1 MKRILGIDLGT
12 NSLGWAV
19 LEKEDGKFRLSQNE
33 NKVHSGVI
41 VFPEVTTGAQQTM
54 SKAAERRKFRGARRM
69 KFRRKIRKYETLKV
83 LVEYK
88 MCPLSK
94 EGLKR
99 WKGPK
104 NYFKEYPNEKDFL
117 YWLSTGKGKT
127 GFEQKEK
134 NPYFLRD
141 YVSRHKID
149 MNNTKERYMLGR
161 ALYHIAQRRG
171 FKSNRLDT
179 TNINLVQELK
189 DELVDILA
197 TEKFVNTDQIL
208 DLISD
213 IIKDRTGY
221 VLTDRKGDMED
232 DTGKRFWSIFNE
244 IKKALKPKKGNHPG
258 VEEGKKKAIEILSRK
273 EKLGKVD
280 GSINELNQK
289 IKEGG
294 FKTLGQYFWHLYQQD
309 RHQNENKIRGRY
321 TSREEHYLQEFDVIM
336 QLQFPDEVDKKYGLA
351 TPKKRYTGIARKLY
365 DAIFYQRPLKPQAD
379 KVGKGVFE
387 PDKKRIPVSHY
398 LFEEFRMWQFINSIK
413 IRIPGEDERFLTREE
428 KEKIIPLFYRQKEK
442 FPFDDIARKLIAGQY
457 SDYKHFRDVYT
468 DKFVVFNYRKE
479 HYVSGNPVSAK
490 LKRFLG
496 DKWNKIYKN
505 PEKGQPVTYNEIA
518 WHALYRFDDPERLK
532 EFARNKLGMDEIT
545 AAKFVKIRLPQ
556 GYGSLSVKATRN
568 ILRFLKAGLI
578 YSHAVFVA
586 KLKDILGE
594 EKWEKYKDEI
604 IEGIGKIIEKHRDD
618 IKVETVVNSFI
629 EKNRNKK
636 PQERTKF
643 SEQAKPIIRKE
654 IERLFMNEYG
664 TEKWESKHNKEELLE
679 EALDILKKQLRKNPL
694 KGGEFYSINTLEE
707 KIKEFLKGENE
718 DGVVYCEHPE
728 NLEALYHPSKI
739 SRFQAVKG
747 KNKNGDKIDLLPEVQ
762 TFAVNNPV
770 LKRAMSQL
778 RKLINHLLK
787 EGIIDKHTEIH
798 LELARQVLSMSY
810 KKAIEEY
817 QKRQA
822 DKKEEYRKK
831 LEEFKNDKEKCPNCQ
846 DIQITDYLILKYRL
860 WEEQNRRCIYSTE
873 DENQISLYDLIKPDS
888 PYDIEHTIPRSRSWD
903 NSLENKTIARADIN
917 RKIKRNKI
925 PSEMENWEQILAR
938 VQHWKDEYKKLDKEI
953 AAIKVYDGM
962 DEKTRQRRI
971 QERLVKMMERDYLKG
986 KYERFTMKTVP
997 ESFKNR
1003 QLTDTG
1009 HITKMARE
1017 FLGSVFKNKNNY
1029 PNILTVN
1036 GNAVATFRE
1045 LWGLDKNRD
1054 YHTHHMVDAIV
1065 AAAISRKLFGQ
1076 FEEIWKKEDEK
1087 GVRYKSISETAK
1099 FKPWPSFTEDVLKLA
1114 DSTPVVQRHIDQT
1127 GKQTKKKIRVTV
1139 KTPPATGI
1147 YKKIYKSDGS
1157 IRYRGI
1163 VYQQGDTARG
1173 ALHQQNFYRK
1183 VSLFNPKTGSVET
1196 FYSIRKEIDKLKKKD
1211 LERIYD
1217 EKLRQVIEQ
1226 NIKDGTISF
1235 NASGNIKIQGTVW
1248 QNKEKAIP
1256 LKKVRIKVDDKPM
1269 EIKPY
1274 PDVFRPADSAKSH
1287 FLAMN
1292 DENYGMILYENRK
1305 GKRHY
1310 KLINLYDY
1318 YNTEPGD
1325 IFEEN
1330 IIHKNK
1336 TFSLVRKKNKPVL
1349 LRKGMGVILMNKD
1362 EEPIFDSQWVFER
1375 LYYIKGIDDDGIKMM
1390 HHAYGGSTSDAIAY
1404 MNEVVDKIHFNEIV
1418 EILNQQGFNIDKQQ
1432 ELKDF
1437 ENDKKTWFKEKS
1449 EILKNAGVIKK
1460 EIKIS
1465 KLTTPKGGE
1474 DVVGRFKEFPFI
1486 KKRVSDFHALLEG
1499 YDFEIRQDGRIEMK
1513 Y

>member
-19 LEKEDGKFRLSQNE
+19 LVKENGKFRLSQDE
-33 NKVHSGVI
+33 HKVHSGVI

-83 LVEYK
+83 LIESDENK

-94 EGLKR
+94 EALKR

-141 YVSRHKID
+141 YVSRYKID

-189 DELVDILA
+189 DELVDILG

-244 IKKALKPKKGNHPG
+244 IKKPLKPKKGNHPG
-258 VEEGKKKAIEILSRK
+258 VEEARKKAIDILSRK

-336 QLQFPDEVDKKYGLA
+336 QLQFPNEVDKKYGLA

-365 DAIFYQRPLKPQAD
+365 DAIFYQRPLKSQAD

-413 IRIPGEDERFLTREE
+413 IRIPGEEERFLTREE

-457 SDYKHFRDVYT
+457 SDYKHFSDVYT
-468 DKFVVFNYRKE
+468 DKFVVFNYRKG

-556 GYGSLSVKATRN
+556 GYGSLSMKATRN

-586 KLKDILGE
+586 KLKDILGA

-604 IEGIGKIIEKHRDD
+604 IEGIGKIIEKHRDEVK
-618 IKVETVVNSFI
+618 IETVINSYI
-629 EKNRNKK
+629 EKNRNKN

-664 TEKWESKHNKEELLE
+664 KEKWESKHNKEELLD
-679 EALDILKKQLRKNPL
+679 EALDILKEQLRKNSL
-694 KGGEFYSINTLEE
+694 KGGEFYSGPNLES
-707 KIKEFLKGENE
+707 KIKDFLTGKNH
-718 DGVVYCEHPE
+718 DGVVYCEEPE
-728 NLEALYHPSKI
+728 KLERLYHPSKI
-739 SRFQAVKG
+739 SRFQAIKG
-747 KNKNGDKIDLLPEVQ
+747 KNKNGEDINLLPEVQ

-810 KKAIEEY
+810 KKAIEEF

-831 LEEFKNDKEKCPNCQ
+831 LEEFKNDKEKCHNCQ

-860 WEEQNRRCIYSTE
+860 WEEQNKQCIYSKE
-873 DENQISLYDLIKPDS
+873 DKNEISLYDLIKPDS

-917 RKIKRNKI
+917 RKIKGNKI

-938 VQHWKDEYKKLDKEI
+938 VQHWKNEYEKLNKEI
-953 AAIKVYDGM
+953 SEIKVRDGM
-962 DEKTRQRRI
+962 DEKARQRRI
-971 QERLVKMMERDYLKG
+971 QERIVKIMERDYLKG

-1017 FLGSVFKNKNNY
+1017 FLGSVFKNKNDY

-1036 GNAVATFRE
+1036 GNAVATFRK

-1065 AAAISRKLFGQ
+1065 AAAISRKLFVQ

-1087 GVRYKSISETAK
+1087 GVRYKSIKETAK
-1099 FKPWPSFTEDVLKLA
+1099 FKPWPTFTEDVLKLA

-1147 YKKIYKSDGS
+1147 YKTIIKSDGS

-1173 ALHQQNFYRK
+1173 PLHEQSFYRK
-1183 VSLFNPKTGSVET
+1183 VKWYNPKTGKTEI
-1196 FYSIRKEIDKLKKKD
+1196 FYSIRKELNKITKTDIDK
-1211 LERIYD
+1211 IYD
-1217 EKLRQVIEQ
+1217 EHIKRILVKSIEE
-1226 NIKDGTISF
+1226 GRISF
-1235 NASGNIKIQGTVW
+1235 NSKKGIKIHEPIW
-1248 QNKEKAIP
+1248 QNEEKKIL
-1256 LKKVRIKVDDKPM
+1256 LKKVRLRVKNKPI
-1269 EIKPY
+1269 EIKAY
-1274 PDVFRPADSAKSH
+1274 PPVYRPKDPDNEYILS
-1287 FLAMN
+1287 MN
-1292 DENYGMILYENRK
+1292 EENFGEAIYERVNPNGKIDRK
-1305 GKRHY
+1305 Y
-1310 KLINLYDY
+1310 EIIPLIDAVKY
-1318 YNTEPGD
+1318 YNTKKQNKETNH
-1325 IFEEN
+1325 EN
-1330 IIHKNK
+1330 IIPPEKNNIPLK
-1336 TFSLVRKKNKPVL
+1336 YILKKGMTVMFYKETPAELKELNPIEIVKRLFTVGILGGDRIWFFPNRFGGKKDDLKKNYSSK
-1349 LRKGMGVILMNKD
+1349 
-1362 EEPIFDSQWVFER
+1362 PIFDGKTALR
-1375 LYYIKGIDDDGIKMM
+1375 LTQSNWNFIVNGIEFDIDIDG
-1390 HHAYGGSTSDAIAY
+1390 
-1404 MNEVVDKIHFNEIV
+1404 
-1418 EILNQQGFNIDKQQ
+1418 
-1432 ELKDF
+1432 
-1437 ENDKKTWFKEKS
+1437 
-1449 EILKNAGVIKK
+1449 
-1460 EIKIS
+1460 
-1465 KLTTPKGGE
+1465 
-1474 DVVGRFKEFPFI
+1474 
-1486 KKRVSDFHALLEG
+1486 
-1499 YDFEIRQDGRIEMK
+1499 EIRFRF
-1513 Y
+1513 